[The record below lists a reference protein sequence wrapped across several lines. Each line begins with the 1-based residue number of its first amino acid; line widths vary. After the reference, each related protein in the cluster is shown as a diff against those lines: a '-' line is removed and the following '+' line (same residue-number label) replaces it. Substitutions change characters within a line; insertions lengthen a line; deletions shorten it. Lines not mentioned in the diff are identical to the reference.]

1 MEIKYPVFVDRI
13 LSVLEENGYEGY
25 VVGGS
30 LRDILLGLD
39 PNDWDVTTSALPE
52 RVCEIFRAAGYTVIP
67 TGIKH
72 GTVTVICDG
81 ESVEVTTFRFD
92 GEYKDSRH
100 PEKVT
105 FTGDIAHDLSR
116 RDFTV
121 NAIAYNPREGL
132 VDLFCGEDDIKKRLI
147 CCVGEPD
154 KRFEED
160 ALRILRAFRFM
171 SKLGFEID
179 GETLRGAEKM
189 RYGLKKVSR
198 ERIFAEM
205 WGLLVG
211 KSAGRSL
218 ELMEKTGILP
228 VIFEGY
234 GEYLP
239 SAQVIDGLSSVL
251 SLRLAALFLNA
262 PVNMRHEW
270 INSLKMS
277 NDLKSQVL
285 KLLETRNVRP
295 QMSLYGA
302 RRFLVRYG
310 ELSDLALELLSLTD
324 FDIDEFEPLL
334 RTVQKEDF
342 PKNIKELAVNGG
354 DLISAGF
361 AAGQEIGDLLE
372 ELFDA
377 TLRDPSLNVRE
388 KLLEMTKS
396 HKEFI

>member
-1 MEIKYPVFVDRI
+1 MEFNYPEFVGKI
-13 LSVLEENGYEGY
+13 LAVLAHNGHTGY
-25 VVGGS
+25 IVGGS

-52 RVCEIFRAAGYTVIP
+52 RVCEIFRAAGYLVVP

-81 ESVEVTTFRFD
+81 ESVEVTTFRSD

-132 VDLFCGEDDIKKRLI
+132 VDLFCGEDDIRKRLI
-147 CCVGEPD
+147 RCVGEPE

-171 SKLGFEID
+171 SKLDFEID
-179 GETLRGAEKM
+179 GETLRGAQKM
-189 RYGLKKVSR
+189 RNGLKKVSR

-205 WGLLVG
+205 SGLLMG

-218 ELMEKTGILP
+218 ELMEKTGILT

-239 SAQVIDGLSSVL
+239 STQVIDRLSPVL

-277 NDLKSQVL
+277 NELKSQVL

-295 QMSLYGA
+295 EISLYGA

-324 FDIDEFEPLL
+324 FSIDEFEPFLHS
-334 RTVQKEDF
+334 VQKEDF
-342 PKNIKELAVNGG
+342 PKSIKELAVNGG
-354 DLISAGF
+354 DLMAVGIRSGE
-361 AAGQEIGDLLE
+361 GLGELLE
-372 ELFDA
+372 KLFDA

>member
-13 LSVLEENGYEGY
+13 LSVLWENGHEGY
-25 VVGGS
+25 IVGGS
-30 LRDILLGLD
+30 LRDILLGLV

-52 RVCEIFRAAGYTVIP
+52 LVCEIFRDAGYSVIP

-72 GTVTVICDG
+72 GTVTVLCGG
-81 ESVEVTTFRFD
+81 ENVEVTTFRFD

-105 FTGDIAHDLSR
+105 FTGNIAHDLSR

-132 VDLFCGEDDIKKRLI
+132 IDLFGGKGDIKKRLI
-147 CCVGEPD
+147 RCVGEPE

-171 SKLGFEID
+171 SKLDFEID
-179 GETLRGAEKM
+179 RETLRGAEKM
-189 RYGLKKVSR
+189 RHGLKKVSR

-205 WGLLVG
+205 SGLLTG

-218 ELMEKTGILP
+218 ELMEKAGILP

-239 SAQVIDGLSSVL
+239 SACVMDRLSPVL
-251 SLRLAALFLNA
+251 SLRLAALFMNA
-262 PVNMRHEW
+262 PVNMRHDW

-277 NDLKSQVL
+277 NELRSQVL

-295 QMSLYGA
+295 EISPYGA

-310 ELSDLALELLSLTD
+310 ELSDLAFELLSLTD
-324 FDIDEFEPLL
+324 FEIDAFEPFL
-334 RTVQKEDF
+334 RRAQKEDF
-342 PKNIKELAVNGG
+342 PKSIKELAVNGG
-354 DLISAGF
+354 DLMAVGIKSGEALGF
-361 AAGQEIGDLLE
+361 LLE
-372 ELFDA
+372 KLFDA

-396 HKEFI
+396 YKEFI